1 MITDIP
7 EGSGVEGTLVEQHEV
22 NKIIYLYADANTMS
36 EQQVVAHVQ
45 EMDSFLCVDKK
56 MTGALTSVSWRGP
69 WWSPLPL
76 QADL

>member
-36 EQQVVAHVQ
+36 KQQVITHAWAGNELICV
-45 EMDSFLCVDKK
+45 CVDKK
-56 MTGALTSVSWRGP
+56 TTGALT
-69 WWSPLPL
+69 
-76 QADL
+76 